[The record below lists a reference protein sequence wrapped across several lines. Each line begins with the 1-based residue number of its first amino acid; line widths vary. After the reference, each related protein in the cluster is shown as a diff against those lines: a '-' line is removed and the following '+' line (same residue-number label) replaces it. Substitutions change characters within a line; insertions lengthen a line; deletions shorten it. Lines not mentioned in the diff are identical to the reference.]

1 MRNIR
6 GELGPSL
13 KVFVECATMLMLGRH
28 GGLAFLSVAFL
39 SFQVDATHDRGSP
52 MKSWLIATHSKEEKW
67 TRAQRIN
74 RERSFSRLPE
84 SLQMGSG
91 VRGSLDVPTCGPR
104 FVRFALHL
112 PGPDG
117 RD

>member
-1 MRNIR
+1 MFSSYSITLPERIR
-6 GELGPSL
+6 PD
-13 KVFVECATMLMLGRH
+13 VVR
-28 GGLAFLSVAFL
+28 FLSSHFYHVRKM
-39 SFQVDATHDRGSP
+39 QVERPFHPCKIDVQSRV
-52 MKSWLIATHSKEEKW
+52 SKEAKW

-74 RERSFSRLPE
+74 RERSFSRMPE
-84 SLQMGSG
+84 RLQMGSG